1 MIIIESPNEITPILE
16 DFIRGYHRA
25 NTKHPETFQTLFE
38 MCAVLSEETGE
49 VSNAVLNYAHGL
61 GGKEQIKQELI
72 DTAAVCIRA
81 LEYLKTV

>member
-1 MIIIESPNEITPILE
+1 MTTLETPPDLTPILE
-16 DFIRGYHRA
+16 DFIRVYKRDSDL
-25 NTKHPETFQTLFE
+25 HPEQFSSLFE

-49 VSNAVLNYAHGL
+49 VSNAVLNYAHGI
-61 GGKEQIKQELI
+61 GGKEQIKQEII